1 MVKLKRRSLILAK
14 IESTYGTD
22 PTPTGSANAILA
34 MDPNIKETFEAVER
48 PQLASMSIKPS
59 LGAKRFAEITFKT
72 ELIGSGTAGTAP
84 RLGALLKACAFAETV
99 SVGSSVTYNPVSSP
113 TSSITVY
120 LYLDGMLHKLTG
132 AVGTVKLSL
141 EAGKTGV
148 LDFSF
153 KGIYNAPTD
162 TTLATPTF
170 ETTVDSVPIVKSSS
184 LTYNANSSLY
194 VNKADMDIANTIA
207 LRPSVNATNAVAGFQ
222 VTSRKP
228 NISIDPE
235 VESIATIDWRTDLL
249 STPRAFSMVVGATA
263 GNIITFSI
271 PKMNV
276 VDIQYG
282 DRDGILTNTIKAE
295 MTANTATGDDELSI
309 KFT

>member
-1 MVKLKRRSLILAK
+1 MGPGLCPCGARPHW
-14 IESTYGTD
+14 IE
-22 PTPTGSANAILA
+22 
-34 MDPNIKETFEAVER
+34 
-48 PQLASMSIKPS
+48 
-59 LGAKRFAEITFKT
+59 
-72 ELIGSGTAGTAP
+72 TAP